1 MRLTTLAALALT
13 SLLSITALAEPKVLE
28 WDDLIPPGI
37 PYSEIIGEGEV
48 DEANDR
54 WKPEDDPNGY
64 LLNQDLNGIQVKV
77 PGFVVPLEVDSHG
90 IHSFL
95 LVPYAGACIHTP
107 PPPPNQLIL
116 VHTPAPWGD
125 HEYWEPIWVTG
136 EIRTQIQ
143 DSEIAETGYVMG
155 ADAIEKY
162 EWQ

>member
-1 MRLTTLAALALT
+1 MRLLSLATALLI
-13 SLLSITALAEPKVLE
+13 SLLSVAVLAEPKILE
-28 WDDLIPPGI
+28 WDDLIPAGI

-54 WKPEDDPNGY
+54 WKPEYDPNGY
-64 LLNQDLNGIQVKV
+64 LLNQDLDGKQVKV
-77 PGFVVPLEVDSHG
+77 PGFVVPLEVDSKG

-125 HEYWEPIWVTG
+125 HEFYQPIWVTG
-136 EIRTQIQ
+136 EIRTQIHNS
-143 DSEIAETGYVMG
+143 DIAESGYVMG
-155 ADAIEKY
+155 ADAIELY

>member
-1 MRLTTLAALALT
+1 MRLLSLAALALA
-13 SLLSITALAEPKVLE
+13 SLLSLTVLAEPKVLE

-54 WKPEDDPNGY
+54 WKPEYDPNGY
-64 LLNQDLNGIQVKV
+64 LLNQDLNGQQVKV
-77 PGFVVPLEVDSHG
+77 PGFVVPLEVDSNG

-116 VHTPAPWGD
+116 VHTPAPWAD
-125 HEYWEPIWVTG
+125 HEWWEPVWITG
-136 EIRTQIQ
+136 ELRTQVQ
-143 DSEIAETGYVMG
+143 DTDIAESGYVMG
-155 ADAIEKY
+155 ADAIEVY